1 QILDIVPNHMGVM
14 GSDNAWWLD
23 VLENGPAAVSAPFF
37 DIDWQP
43 FKEELR
49 NKVLL
54 PTLGDHYGIVLS
66 KGELKVMFDAQAG
79 AFSVQYYDHRF
90 PIDPREYPVLLSDRI
105 DQLATRLG
113 TDNPLFLEY
122 QSLLTGFGHLPART
136 ALTPEAI
143 AERARDKEI
152 HKRHLVDLCARS
164 PDIALFITEN
174 VQRFNGKPGDADSFD
189 ALHALLEAQAYRLS
203 FWRVAADDINY
214 RRFFDINDLAGLRM
228 ENETVFQQT
237 HRLIFKLLAEGRLN
251 GLRIDH
257 PDGLYNP
264 KQYFQRLQEALVSA
278 KNGTAVKNG
287 APSETDA
294 KPIYVVVEKI
304 LESYERLPEDW
315 PVHGTTGY
323 DFANLVN
330 ALLID
335 GEAEERLTQTYA
347 NFIETEI
354 DFAEL
359 LYWCKRLI
367 MNTALASELNVLAT
381 QLSRIAEADRNTRD
395 FTLHGLHGALKEVVA
410 WFPVYRTYVT
420 PAGVSEEDKRYVNWA
435 ISVAKKRSQATD
447 IGIFDFLYNV
457 LLTLETEG
465 KPAAFREQV
474 IAFAMKFQQYT
485 GPLMAKGLEDTVF
498 YRYNRLVSLNEVGGD
513 PTRFSVSVNGF
524 HHANQERARLWPHS
538 LLATST
544 HDSKRSEDVR
554 ARLNVLSEVPE
565 AWEKRLQRWSRL
577 NQNERRSVDNKP
589 APSRNDEYLLYQ
601 TLLGAWPL
609 EELDEAGLEA
619 FRQRIEN
626 YMLKAVKEAKVHSS
640 WVNPN
645 PEYEGAIVAFIQAL
659 LKPGK
664 NRFLEDFLPDQ
675 RRIARLGLFNSLSQ
689 TLIKLTAPGVPDI
702 YQGTELWDFSL
713 VDPDNRRPV
722 DYERRRALL
731 MELQTLVET
740 AGDDLAGRVR
750 GLLDR
755 LEDGRSKLY
764 VNWRTLRLRREQS
777 ELFGHGDYVP
787 LAVAGAKSRHV
798 CAFARVYENT
808 RVVVVAPRL

>member
-1 QILDIVPNHMGVM
+1 
-14 GSDNAWWLD
+14 
-23 VLENGPAAVSAPFF
+23 
-37 DIDWQP
+37 
-43 FKEELR
+43 
-49 NKVLL
+49 
-54 PTLGDHYGIVLS
+54 
-66 KGELKVMFDAQAG
+66 MFQ
-79 AFSVQYYDHRF
+79 H
-90 PIDPREYPVLLSDRI
+90 
-105 DQLATRLG
+105 
-113 TDNPLFLEY
+113 
-122 QSLLTGFGHLPART
+122 
-136 ALTPEAI
+136 
-143 AERARDKEI
+143 
-152 HKRHLVDLCARS
+152 
-164 PDIALFITEN
+164 
-174 VQRFNGKPGDADSFD
+174 
-189 ALHALLEAQAYRLS
+189 
-203 FWRVAADDINY
+203 
-214 RRFFDINDLAGLRM
+214 
-228 ENETVFQQT
+228 T
-237 HRLIFKLLAEGRLN
+237 HRLILKLLAEGKLS

-257 PDGLYNP
+257 PHGLYNP
-264 KQYFQRLQEALVSA
+264 KQYFQRLQEALVA
-278 KNGTAVKNG
+278 PVKNG
-287 APSETDA
+287 APLQSDA
-294 KPIYVVVEKI
+294 KPLYVVVEKI

-315 PVHGTTGY
+315 PVHGTIGY

-335 GEAEERLTQTYA
+335 GEAEERLTQIYA

-435 ISVAKKRSQATD
+435 ISVAKKRSQVTD
-447 IGIFDFLYNV
+447 IGIFDFLHNV
-457 LLTLETEG
+457 LLTLETED
-465 KPAAFREQV
+465 KPTAFREQV

-485 GPLMAKGLEDTVF
+485 GPLMAKGLEDTAF
-498 YRYNRLVSLNEVGGD
+498 YRYNRLASLNEVGGD

-577 NQNERRSVDNKP
+577 NQNERRLVDNKP

-601 TLLGAWPL
+601 TSLGAWPL
-609 EELDEAGLEA
+609 EDLDEAGLEA

-731 MELQTLVET
+731 TELQTLVET

-755 LEDGRSKLY
+755 MEDGRPKLY
-764 VNWRTLRLRREQS
+764 VNWRTLRMRREQS
-777 ELFGHGDYVP
+777 ELF
-787 LAVAGAKSRHV
+787 RH
-798 CAFARVYENT
+798 
-808 RVVVVAPRL
+808 